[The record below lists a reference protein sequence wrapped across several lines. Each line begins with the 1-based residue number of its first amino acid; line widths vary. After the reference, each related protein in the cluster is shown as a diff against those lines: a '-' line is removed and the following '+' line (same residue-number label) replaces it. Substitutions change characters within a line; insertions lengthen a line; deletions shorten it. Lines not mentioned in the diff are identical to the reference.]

1 MDMGTVSPDDID
13 RYRDTAFRKFYF
25 RPKYILKQLKVITSL
40 RQLIQA
46 ASFARW
52 MKAKPAKTSSSEK
65 KGQ

>member
-1 MDMGTVSPDDID
+1 MDIGTVSPDDID

-46 ASFARW
+46 ASFAKW
-52 MKAKPAKTSSSEK
+52 MKTKPVKPHSNEK
-65 KGQ
+65 N